1 MLTPQDVR
9 SVQFEKN
16 LRGYRT
22 EDVDRFLD
30 KVEEQLQQ
38 NDAQAEQLR
47 KQIAD
52 LTAENQKLKGE
63 LQSFEADGD
72 MLKSALINAQRMGE
86 NVIREANQKAEEI
99 IHRANLR
106 GDDIIRDANEL
117 LQKASDR
124 ADEIENEANEKR
136 LAEEREYDRVRLEV
150 TRFKAD
156 VLNLYRSHVESLS
169 RLPEFQKDAK
179 EAEKDAPVQ
188 DAEPVQEAAAE
199 QPAAQPELCVVH
211 AGPAPADA
219 AGKIVD
225 FAEGKRMAQGQ
236 AAAPPGAAET
246 QDGALL
252 ACILDMGEL
261 LLTSGA
267 EVMRVEDTLT
277 RLCMVYGFAQADV
290 FTITSSIVLTV
301 RTPEGRALTQ
311 TRRIRARDT
320 DLGRVERVNALS
332 RRLCAGPLPPEKFR
346 QAVEEVRNAPAY
358 PDAAQCAMY
367 AVISA
372 AFSAFFGGTLR
383 DAATAA
389 VSGMLLFGALRFCQ
403 RLRLNGI
410 LQSMLAS
417 ALAALAVMLMV
428 GFGLGQNPD
437 KIIIGNIMLLIPGI
451 ALTTSL
457 RDMINGDTISGL
469 LGLSEAVLKALAIA
483 IGFAAVLMRMGG

>member
-179 EAEKDAPVQ
+179 EAE
-188 DAEPVQEAAAE
+188 
-199 QPAAQPELCVVH
+199 
-211 AGPAPADA
+211 
-219 AGKIVD
+219 
-225 FAEGKRMAQGQ
+225 
-236 AAAPPGAAET
+236 
-246 QDGALL
+246 
-252 ACILDMGEL
+252 
-261 LLTSGA
+261 
-267 EVMRVEDTLT
+267 
-277 RLCMVYGFAQADV
+277 
-290 FTITSSIVLTV
+290 
-301 RTPEGRALTQ
+301 RTPPYRMP
-311 TRRIRARDT
+311 
-320 DLGRVERVNALS
+320 S
-332 RRLCAGPLPPEKFR
+332 LCRKLPQSSPPHSPRLPP
-346 QAVEEVRNAPAY
+346 QP
-358 PDAAQCAMY
+358 
-367 AVISA
+367 
-372 AFSAFFGGTLR
+372 
-383 DAATAA
+383 
-389 VSGMLLFGALRFCQ
+389 MLQQPRP
-403 RLRLNGI
+403 
-410 LQSMLAS
+410 S
-417 ALAALAVMLMV
+417 
-428 GFGLGQNPD
+428 
-437 KIIIGNIMLLIPGI
+437 
-451 ALTTSL
+451 SL
-457 RDMINGDTISGL
+457 P
-469 LGLSEAVLKALAIA
+469 K
-483 IGFAAVLMRMGG
+483 